1 MIKRD
6 NNDLRYYQF
15 ESLILPGI
23 FQAVFTRLGGNSP
36 EPWNSLNLGGTVGD
50 AGERVRNNLS
60 KLLVS
65 IGGSNEELV
74 QIRQI
79 HSKDVII
86 AEQAMDCIYRGDAI
100 ITNKPGLILMMR
112 FADCVPIIFYD
123 PVLRIAGIAH
133 AGWKGTAQ
141 EISLKTVRKMEE
153 IFGSKPSDLIVGI
166 GPSIGPDHYLVGED
180 VISVIKQAFPWNW
193 NQILIDST
201 DGVKLDLGK
210 ANQISL
216 EKAGV
221 TSIEISNICTGCH
234 TDEWFSH
241 RAENGRTG
249 RFAAVVS
256 LKQESFNG

>member
-1 MIKRD
+1 MIECEKY
-6 NNDLRYYQF
+6 DLRYYQF
-15 ESLILPGI
+15 ESLNKPGI
-23 FQAVFTRLGGNSP
+23 FQGIFTRLGGSSP
-36 EPWNSLNLGGTVGD
+36 DPWNSLNLGGTVGD
-50 AGERVRNNLS
+50 ADERVNKNLS
-60 KLLVS
+60 KLLAA
-65 IGGSNEELV
+65 IGGSNDDLV

-86 AEQAMDCIYRGDAI
+86 ADQAMDGINHGDAM
-100 ITNKPGLILMMR
+100 ITNQPGLILLMR

-123 PVLRIAGIAH
+123 PITRTAGIAH

-141 EISLKTVRKMEE
+141 EISLETVRRMEE
-153 IFGSKPSDLIVGI
+153 NFGSKPSNLIVGI
-166 GPSIGPDHYLVGED
+166 GPSIGPDHYLVGKE
-180 VISVIKQAFPWNW
+180 VISEIKQAFPSKW
-193 NQILIDST
+193 NQILIYSP
-201 DGVKLDLGK
+201 DGVKLDLWK

-256 LKQESFNG
+256 LK